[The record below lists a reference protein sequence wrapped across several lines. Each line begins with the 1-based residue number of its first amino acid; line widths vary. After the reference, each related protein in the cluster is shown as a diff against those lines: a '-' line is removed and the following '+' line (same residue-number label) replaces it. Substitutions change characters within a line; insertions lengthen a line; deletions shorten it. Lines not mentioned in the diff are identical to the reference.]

1 MAVRIDRRGFFRG
14 IAGTPAPQRP
24 PWALPE
30 DQFTSACDG
39 CGTCIGACPKA
50 ILVPAAGGLPRIDFS
65 RGGCTFCGQC
75 VEACDRKAFAARASH
90 AAWELSAWISPACL
104 EPQGITCR
112 VCETAC
118 DEAALRFRPMT
129 GGRARVIVDSDR
141 CTGCGACVAACP
153 VDAIRI
159 AGQIA
164 ETAPPP
170 GQKETVA

>member
-1 MAVRIDRRGFFRG
+1 MVASIDRRGFFRE

-30 DQFTSACDG
+30 HQFTSACDG
-39 CGTCIGACPKA
+39 CGACIGACPLA
-50 ILVPAAGGLPRIDFS
+50 ILVLGAGGLPWVDFS

-75 VEACDRKAFAARASH
+75 VDACDRKAFAVRSSH
-90 AAWELSAWISPACL
+90 AAWDLRAWISPACL
-104 EPQGITCR
+104 EPQGIACR

-129 GGRARVIVDSDR
+129 GGRAWVVVAGDH

-153 VDAIRI
+153 TNAI
-159 AGQIA
+159 QIA
-164 ETAPPP
+164 QAAPEP
-170 GQKETVA
+170 GQKETAA